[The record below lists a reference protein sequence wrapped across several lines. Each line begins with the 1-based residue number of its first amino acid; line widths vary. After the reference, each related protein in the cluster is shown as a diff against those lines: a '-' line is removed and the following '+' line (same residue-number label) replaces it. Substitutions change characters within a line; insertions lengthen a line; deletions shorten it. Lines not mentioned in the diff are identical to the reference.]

1 MQKKLLLIN
10 CFVFVALLANAQILI
25 NNTVTAQQMAQALVG
40 SGIQISNVTLTAP
53 AGSYGY
59 FNRNGSSIRL
69 DSGIVLTTGQV
80 KANGFS
86 VIGLDGTAFGPD
98 ANAFNGAPGDSDL
111 ETLITGQTEDACILE
126 FDFVPTG
133 DSINFRYI
141 FSSEEYPDYNCSEFN
156 DVFAFFISG
165 PGIIGQRNL
174 ALIPGTNIPVSINSV
189 NNGVVGSLG
198 MGTIADCTS
207 MGPGSPFTALFVDNS
222 TSATVSHNGFTVI
235 LTARAA
241 VQPCA
246 TYHIKLAIADVSDG
260 ALDSGV
266 FLEAGSFNSSV
277 PKLQPLFP
285 TDVNGTHYMA
295 EGCNTGAFKVIL
307 PAVKPVGT
315 ILNLQYTGVAGRGID
330 YNAAPLTVTIPAGQ
344 LEATVNLSTIVDNLP
359 EGNEAAKIYLLS
371 SCSSSSP
378 FDSLTF
384 EVRDY
389 DTLNLQP
396 RYVGYCPTGSINS
409 VQLQVTGFYNSYNWT
424 PAATLNNATIA
435 NPIASPTGSTT
446 YIVTT
451 QLGTCNGR
459 DSVLVNPKRISSL
472 TKKNN
477 FCAGGNDG
485 FIHLRGNPFLTY
497 PLSFS
502 INNGPWLPDSNFN
515 NLGVGTYTVS
525 ILDGTNC
532 RLDSVVTITQAFPA
546 LSATTSTTF
555 ANCNGVNGSITI
567 SAAGGAN
574 AYQYSLDGLTYQNS
588 NSFTG
593 VTAGPYTA
601 YIRDTNNCVLTV
613 PVTVNG
619 DPPVNISAV
628 AAPAS
633 CSGTADGSIT
643 VTATG
648 GSGTYTYLLFASGSS
663 PQSSN
668 VLAAPG
674 GYHLIVVTDNTGCI
688 DTLTQ
693 FVPLN
698 NTATVNARTDT
709 TICQGQSVTLA
720 TVSNGTAFN
729 WQPNATLNNATV
741 LSPVATPPITT
752 KYFVTATL
760 GICTRTD
767 SVTVAVLPAPIPNA
781 GPDTAVCFGATA
793 SLHASGGVAYLWSP
807 AQSLSANNIFNPLA
821 SPLATTVY
829 TVLVRDANGCNSL
842 KADSVTVTIFP
853 AIDAFAGRDT
863 VVAINQPL
871 QLQATGSTNYVWSP
885 PTGLNN
891 PNIANPI
898 AVLQD
903 DISYLVTVSDAIGC
917 KDTAS
922 IRIKVYL
929 GPEIYVPNAFTPNGD
944 GKNDVLRAIVIGFKS
959 FDYFT
964 VFNRWGQRIFT
975 TSDYRRGWDGTY
987 NGLLQNQG
995 NYVWMARGTDYKGN
1009 VVERK
1014 GSCILIR

>member
-1 MQKKLLLIN
+1 MQRRLPLFG
-10 CFVFVALLANAQILI
+10 CFVLLSVLANAQILVNSAI
-25 NNTVTAQQMAQALVG
+25 TAQQMAQALVG
-40 SGIQISNVTLTAP
+40 NGIQISNVTLTAP
-53 AGSYGY
+53 VGSYGY
-59 FNRNGSSIRL
+59 FRRNGSSIRL

-80 KANGFS
+80 LGTGPFS
-86 VIGLDGTAFGPD
+86 PGLAGAATGPD
-98 ANAFNGAPGDSDL
+98 ADRDNFSPGDNDL
-111 ETLITGQTEDACILE
+111 ESLITGQTNDACILE

-141 FSSEEYPDYNCSEFN
+141 FSSEEYPDYNCTEFN

-189 NNGVVGSLG
+189 NNGVPGLG
-198 MGTIADCTS
+198 GDIADCNA
-207 MGPGSPFTALFVDNS
+207 MGPGSPFTALFIDNS
-222 TSATVSHNGFTVI
+222 ASTTVTHNGFTI
-235 LTARAA
+235 IFTARAA

-266 FLEAGSFNSSV
+266 FLEAGSFNSTV
-277 PKLQPLFP
+277 PKLRPLFA
-285 TDVNGTHYMA
+285 TDINGTSYMA
-295 EGCNTGAFKVIL
+295 EGCNTGGFKVVL
-307 PAVKPVGT
+307 PGAKPVNT
-315 ILNLQYTGVAGRGID
+315 TLNLQYVGTAGRGVD

-344 LEATVNLSTIVDNLP
+344 VEATVNLTPIVDNLP
-359 EGNEAAKIYLLS
+359 EGNEPAKIYLLS

-409 VQLQVTGFYNSYNWT
+409 VQLQVNGFYNSYSWT
-424 PAATLNNATIA
+424 PAATLSNPNIA
-435 NPIASPTGSTT
+435 NPVASPTGATT

-451 QLGTCNGR
+451 QLGSCNGR
-459 DSVLVNPKRISSL
+459 DSVLVQPKRFGPI

-477 FCAGGNDG
+477 FCVGNNDG
-485 FIHLRGNPFLTY
+485 FIHLNGSPFLKY
-497 PLSFS
+497 PLLFS
-502 INNGPWLPDSNFN
+502 INNGPFVPDSNFN

-525 ILDGTNC
+525 LLDATNC
-532 RLDSVVTITQAFPA
+532 RLDSVMSITQAFPA
-546 LSATTSTTF
+546 LNATTSTTF
-555 ANCNGVNGSITI
+555 ANCNGVNGSII
-567 SAAGGAN
+567 VSATGGAN
-574 AYQYSLDGLTYQNS
+574 AYQYSLDGTTYQNS

-593 VTAGPYTA
+593 VTAGPYTV
-601 YIRDTNNCVLTV
+601 YVRDTNNCVLAV

-619 DPPVNISAV
+619 DPPVNMSAV
-628 AAPAS
+628 AAAAS
-633 CSGTADGSIT
+633 CSGNADGSIT
-643 VTATG
+643 ITATG
-648 GSGTYTYLLFASGSS
+648 GSGNYNYGFVNSILPSQT
-663 PQSSN
+663 SN
-668 VLAAPG
+668 VLAATTG
-674 GYHLIVVTDNTGCI
+674 NQLVYTIDNTGCL
-688 DTLTQ
+688 DTLTI

-698 NTATVNARTDT
+698 NTVTVDTRVDT
-709 TICQGQSVTLA
+709 TVCQGQPVTLT
-720 TVSNGTAFN
+720 TVSNGTSFN
-729 WQPNATLNNATV
+729 WQPGATLNNATA
-741 LSPVATPPITT
+741 LSPVATPPSTT
-752 KYFVTATL
+752 QYFVTASL
-760 GICTRTD
+760 GICNRTD
-767 SVTVAVLPAPIPNA
+767 SVTVSILPAPIPNA
-781 GPDTAVCFGATA
+781 GPDTAICFGARA
-793 SLHASGGVAYLWSP
+793 NLHASGGIAYLWSP
-807 AQSLSANNIFNPLA
+807 AQTLSANNISNPVA
-821 SPLATTVY
+821 SPLGTTTY
-829 TVLVRDANGCNSL
+829 TVMVRDALGCNSL
-842 KADSVTVTIFP
+842 RADSVTVTVFP

-871 QLQATGSTNYVWSP
+871 QLQATGSTNYLWTP
-885 PTGLNN
+885 PTGLSN

-898 AVLQD
+898 AVLQN

-975 TSDYRRGWDGTY
+975 TSDYRRGWDGTF

-1014 GSCILIR
+1014 GSSILIR